1 MRNEGN
7 ESLTPPVEAERGRAQ
22 TRECLRDTRLI
33 LVMRGLRS
41 LAYGL
46 LAVLLGVALAG
57 EGFTPVAIGALISV
71 SLIGDM
77 VGTYVIGLVAD
88 TWGRRRALA
97 LLSLLMATTGIIFGL
112 VTSYP
117 VLLVAAFFGTLGTSD
132 SETAP
137 FLPID
142 QTMIA
147 QLTTPEQRTSL
158 FARYNLVASF
168 RAAVGALA
176 AGLPGLLTR
185 TGLPLASG
193 VRLMFGVY
201 AVLALI
207 VAGLTL
213 RLSSDVE
220 APLHRPIQVQSRR
233 SRLVPPLHRS
243 RGIVL
248 RLTALFSVDAL
259 AGGLV
264 VQSLMALYFLQRF
277 GVPLTTLSVLFFG
290 ANLLSALSFLAA
302 VPLARRFGL
311 LNTMVFTHLPS
322 NVLLALVAFAPIFP
336 LAAVLLLLRQALSQ
350 MDVPTRQA
358 YTMALVDPEER
369 TAAATVT
376 SLARS
381 LGSATSPIFSGLLL
395 EGPLLIVGLPFIL
408 AGTLKAAY
416 DLTLWSVFRRVHLP
430 EEEDRSTQTADHA
443 QPPVPPPSQEA
454 GVSPDNGRRE
464 NP

>member
-1 MRNEGN
+1 
-7 ESLTPPVEAERGRAQ
+7 
-22 TRECLRDTRLI
+22 
-33 LVMRGLRS
+33 
-41 LAYGL
+41 
-46 LAVLLGVALAG
+46 
-57 EGFTPVAIGALISV
+57 V
-71 SLIGDM
+71 SLVGDM
-77 VGTYVIGLVAD
+77 VGTYVIGLFAD
-88 TWGRRRALA
+88 TWGRRRTLA
-97 LLSLLMATTGIIFGL
+97 LLSLLMAATGIIFGL
-112 VTSYP
+112 VTSYA
-117 VLLVAAFFGTLGTSD
+117 VLLVAAFFGTLGTSA

-147 QLTTPEQRTSL
+147 QVTMPEQRTSL

-168 RAAVGALA
+168 SAAVGALA

-193 VRLMFGVY
+193 IRLMFGVY
-201 AVLALI
+201 GVLALI
-207 VAGLTL
+207 VVGLSL

-220 APLHRPIQVQSRR
+220 ATQQGSMQVKSRG

-243 RGIVL
+243 RGIVW

-264 VQSLMALYFLQRF
+264 VQSLVALYFLQRF
-277 GVPLTTLSVLFFG
+277 GIPLTTLSVLFFG

-322 NVLLALVAFAPIFP
+322 NVLLILVAFAPTFAI
-336 LAAVLLLLRQALSQ
+336 AATLLLLRQALSQ
-350 MDVPTRQA
+350 MDIPTRQA
-358 YTMALVDPEER
+358 YTMALVAPEER
-369 TAAATVT
+369 TAAASVT

-381 LGSATSPIFSGLLL
+381 VGSATSPVFSGLLL
-395 EGPLLIVGLPFIL
+395 QGPLLMLGLPFIL

-416 DLTLWSVFRRVHLP
+416 DLTLWSIFRHVHLH
-430 EEEDRSTQTADHA
+430 EETR
-443 QPPVPPPSQEA
+443 
-454 GVSPDNGRRE
+454 
-464 NP
+464 

>member
-1 MRNEGN
+1 MWNEGN
-7 ESLTPPVEAERGRAQ
+7 EPVRSTESADPFPVDASKRH
-22 TRECLRDTRLI
+22 RDTRLI

-46 LAVLLGVALAG
+46 LAVLLGVTLAG
-57 EGFTPVAIGALISV
+57 EGFSTVAIGGLISV
-71 SLIGDM
+71 SLVGDM

-88 TWGRRRALA
+88 TWGRRRTLA
-97 LLSLLMATTGIIFGL
+97 VLSLLMAATGVIFGL

-117 VLLVAAFFGTLGTSD
+117 VLLVAAFFGTLGTSA

-147 QLTTPEQRTSL
+147 QVTMPEQRTPL

-168 RAAVGALA
+168 SAAVGALA

-193 VRLMFGVY
+193 IRLMFGVY
-201 AVLALI
+201 AALAL
-207 VAGLTL
+207 VVGGLSL
-213 RLSSDVE
+213 LLSSDVE
-220 APLHRPIQVQSRR
+220 APLHSPVQTQSRG
-233 SRLVPPLHRS
+233 SRFIPPLHRS
-243 RGIVL
+243 RRIVW

-302 VPLARRFGL
+302 APLARRFGL

-322 NVLLALVAFAPIFP
+322 NVLLILVAFAPTFP
-336 LAAVLLLLRQALSQ
+336 IAVTLLLSRQALSQ

-369 TAAATVT
+369 TAAASVT

-381 LGSATSPIFSGLLL
+381 VGSATSPIFSGLLL
-395 EGPLLIVGLPFIL
+395 QGSLLVLGLPFIL
-408 AGTLKAAY
+408 AGALKAAY
-416 DLTLWSVFRRVHLP
+416 DLTLWSVFRHVHLRD
-430 EEEDRSTQTADHA
+430 EEEH
-443 QPPVPPPSQEA
+443 PSGNA
-454 GVSPDNGRRE
+454 R
-464 NP
+464 

>member
-1 MRNEGN
+1 MWNEGD
-7 ESLTPPVEAERGRAQ
+7 EGVRPTERADALPVKTRKRQSDAQ
-22 TRECLRDTRLI
+22 LI

-41 LAYGL
+41 MAYGL
-46 LAVLLGVALAG
+46 LAVILGVVLAG
-57 EGFTPVAIGALISV
+57 EGFSPAAIGVLITI

-97 LLSLLMATTGIIFGL
+97 LLSLLMAATGVIFGL

-117 VLLVAAFFGTLGTSD
+117 VLLVAAIFGTLGTSA

-142 QTMIA
+142 QAMLA
-147 QLTTPEQRTSL
+147 QITPSPRRTAL
-158 FARYNLVASF
+158 FARYNLVAQLS
-168 RAAVGALA
+168 AALGALA
-176 AGLPGLLTR
+176 AGLPALLVGAGLS
-185 TGLPLASG
+185 PASG
-193 VRLMFGVY
+193 TRLLFGAY
-201 AVLALI
+201 AVLGLV
-207 VAGLTL
+207 VAGLSL
-213 RLSSDVE
+213 CLSSPVE
-220 APLHRPIQVQSRR
+220 APVRPPIEAK
-233 SRLVPPLHRS
+233 RLGQRLAPQLHRS
-243 RGIVL
+243 RGIVW

-264 VQSLMALYFLQRF
+264 VQSLAALFFHLRF

-322 NVLLALVAFAPIFP
+322 NILLALVALAPTFP
-336 LAAVLLLLRQALSQ
+336 IAAALQLLRQMLSQ
-350 MDVPTRQA
+350 MDIPTRQA

-369 TAAATVT
+369 TAAASVT

-381 LGSATSPIFSGLLL
+381 LGSATSPIVSGLLL
-395 EGPLLIVGLPFIL
+395 QGTLLVLGLPFIL
-408 AGTLKAAY
+408 AGSLKVAY
-416 DLTLWSVFRRVHLP
+416 DLSLWAIFRRVHLP
-430 EEEDRSTQTADHA
+430 EEEDRSRQAAAGHA
-443 QPPVPPPSQEA
+443 QPPSHEA
-454 GVSPDNGRRE
+454 GVSPEHGRKG